1 MHFLNSLDPIDAVE
15 AWKEWAKDD
24 LLNLIDTEPNF
35 EQGAPLL
42 RRIMTL
48 NEVIASDCVAFLA
61 QRCKWKLDRATLT
74 IKQLKSI
81 ITCNNAS
88 ESDVFKVILMQLKW
102 GRLSQSNQQA
112 CVYYINSKVEAGSL
126 EEGLIDMAKDVY
138 AYKSIPVPRTPNWH
152 TARGD

>member
-1 MHFLNSLDPIDAVE
+1 
-15 AWKEWAKDD
+15 
-24 LLNLIDTEPNF
+24 
-35 EQGAPLL
+35 
-42 RRIMTL
+42 MTL
-48 NEVIASDCVAFLA
+48 NEDVASDCIVFMA

-88 ESDVFKVILMQLKW
+88 DTDVFKVILMQLKW

-112 CVYYINSKVEAGSL
+112 CVDYINLKVEACGL

-138 AYKSIPVPRTPNWH
+138 AYKSIPVPRTSNWQ